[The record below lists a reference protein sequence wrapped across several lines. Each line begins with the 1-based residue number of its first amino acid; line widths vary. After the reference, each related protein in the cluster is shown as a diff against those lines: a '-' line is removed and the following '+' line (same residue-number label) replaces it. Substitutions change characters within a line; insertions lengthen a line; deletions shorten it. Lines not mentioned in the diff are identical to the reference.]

1 MTSRAAGGQLLRLAI
16 NGYGRIGRS
25 VLRALYESQ
34 LTDRLRVVAIN
45 EPAEIHRMAHLTR
58 YDSTHGRFPGQVEVN
73 GGQLQINND
82 SIATHHF
89 EQVEELDWATPG
101 VDLVLEC
108 SGSFSSRSEA
118 ERHLAR
124 GAGAVLFSQPAAAD
138 VDATVVY
145 GYNHRQILATHRIL
159 SAASCSTNAV
169 VPVIDAIERAFGV
182 EHGVIT
188 TIHSAMNDQPVIDAY
203 HHTDLRKT
211 RSAMHSII
219 PIETGLA
226 RGIDRVMPALAGRF
240 QAQAMRVPTMNVSV
254 IDLSIVLCCD
264 VNEAA
269 VNAALLSASQDGY
282 CGVLGYTEE
291 PLASCDFNHDQHSAI
306 VDASQ
311 TRVAGKRLAKILVW
325 FDNEWGY
332 ANRMLDVA
340 AYCQSVGV
348 GG

>member
-1 MTSRAAGGQLLRLAI
+1 MRLAI

-25 VLRALYESQ
+25 VVRALYEYHG
-34 LTDRLRVVAIN
+34 TNRLQVAAIN
-45 EPAEIHRMAHLTR
+45 EPAEIHTMAHLTR
-58 YDSTHGRFPGQVEVN
+58 YDSTHGRFPGRVEVA
-73 GGQLQINND
+73 GGQLRINGD
-82 SIATHHF
+82 RIATMHF
-89 EQVEELDWATPG
+89 EQVEELDWAELG

-108 SGSFSSRSEA
+108 SGSFSSRKEA

-145 GYNHRQILATHRIL
+145 GYNHQQIVASHSIL

-169 VPVIDAIERAFGV
+169 VPVIDTIERAFGV

-226 RGIDRVMPALAGRF
+226 RGIDRVMPGLAGRF
-240 QAQAMRVPTMNVSV
+240 EAQAMRVPTMNVSV
-254 IDLSIVLCCD
+254 IDLSIVLRCD
-264 VNEAA
+264 VSEAT
-269 VNAALLSASQDGY
+269 VNAALLSASQQGY
-282 CGVLGYTEE
+282 SGVLGYTEE

-340 AYCQSVGV
+340 AYCHCVGV
-348 GG
+348 GR